1 MNDNLFRILA
11 IIIFVMGAGISI
23 YYRRKADRKAGGTV
37 SLKDEGLPITLA
49 LRLSGLSLWL
59 GVFAYLLN
67 PAWMSWSRLDL
78 PDWARWVGVSMGVL
92 ADAMAYWVF
101 SHLGNNVTPT
111 VATRSFATLVT
122 SGPYR
127 WIRHPLYTMGM
138 LAYLG
143 FALLAQNWFIALMAV
158 VSFSVLAIRVPREEA
173 KLVEKF
179 GDAYRGYIKT
189 TGRFLPR
196 LEQER
201 QTWLEK

>member
-23 YYRRKADRKAGGTV
+23 YYRRKADRESGERV

-49 LRLSGLSLWL
+49 LRLSGLLLWL
-59 GVFAYLLN
+59 SVFAYLLN
-67 PAWMSWSRLDL
+67 PAWMNWSRLDL
-78 PDWARWVGVSMGVL
+78 PDWMRWVGVSLGVL

-111 VATRSFATLVT
+111 VATRSSATLVT

-127 WIRHPLYTMGM
+127 WIRHPLYTVGM
-138 LAYLG
+138 MAYLG
-143 FALLAQNWFIALMAV
+143 FALLAENWLIALMAV
-158 VSFSVLAIRVPREEA
+158 VSFVVLAIRVPREEA

-179 GDAYRGYIKT
+179 GDAYRKYAKT

-196 LEQER
+196 LGSR
-201 QTWLEK
+201 G

>member
-1 MNDNLFRILA
+1 MNDNLFRVLA
-11 IIIFVMGAGISI
+11 IIIFVIGAGISI
-23 YYRRKADRKAGGTV
+23 YFRRKADRETGEKV
-37 SLKDEGLPITLA
+37 SLKDEGLVITIA

-67 PAWMSWSRLDL
+67 PAWMNWSRLDL
-78 PDWARWVGVSMGVL
+78 PEWSRWVGVSLGML

-122 SGPYR
+122 SGPYH

-138 LAYLG
+138 MAYLG
-143 FALLAQNWFIALMAV
+143 FALLAENWFIALMAV
-158 VSFSVLAIRVPREEA
+158 VSFIVLAIRVPREEA

-179 GDAYRGYIKT
+179 GDAYRKYAKT

-196 LEQER
+196 LGSR
-201 QTWLEK
+201 G

>member
-1 MNDNLFRILA
+1 MNDNLFRVLA
-11 IIIFVMGAGISI
+11 IIIFVIGAGISI
-23 YYRRKADRKAGGTV
+23 YYRRRADSESGERV

-49 LRLSGLSLWL
+49 LRLSGLLLWL

-78 PDWARWVGVSMGVL
+78 PEWSRWVGVGMGVL
-92 ADAMAYWVF
+92 ADVMAYWVF

-138 LAYLG
+138 MAYLG
-143 FALLAQNWFIALMAV
+143 FALLAESWFIALMAV

-179 GDAYRGYIKT
+179 GDAYRNYIKT

-196 LEQER
+196 R
-201 QTWLEK
+201 G